1 MPFCMAILMKQST
14 CTKFRDIGPSSPRLC
29 IPSEKVVV
37 RLETSTSSLVSA
49 FCRLCLFYWLHQQQ
63 IRSFSFCLSSG
74 NDMAYIL
81 LYVDDIIL
89 ATSSDTLRKS
99 IMSLL
104 FSEFAMKDLGPLSY
118 FLGIAVTRHS
128 GGLFLSQKHYATE
141 TIERAGMASCKP
153 FPTPVDTKAK
163 LSASTGSPTDDP
175 SLHRS
180 LAGALQYLTFT
191 RPDISYAVQQIC
203 LFMHDPRHE
212 HMNALKHVI
221 RYIQG
226 TIDLGLHLYPSSVS
240 SLISYT
246 DVDWGGCPDTRRTT
260 SGYCVF
266 LGDNLISWSSKRQPT
281 LSQSSEEAEYR
292 GVANVVSESCWIRN
306 LLLELLC
313 PISKAILVYCDNKFV
328 KKEKKSGTGLAAFL
342 MDGDTGAAILAR
354 RYTGI
359 HNIGNKNVGIPCE
372 KHKRK

>member
-1 MPFCMAILMKQST
+1 
-14 CTKFRDIGPSSPRLC
+14 
-29 IPSEKVVV
+29 
-37 RLETSTSSLVSA
+37 
-49 FCRLCLFYWLHQQQ
+49 
-63 IRSFSFCLSSG
+63 
-74 NDMAYIL
+74 MAYVL

-89 ATSSDTLRKS
+89 STSSDTLRKS

-128 GGLFLSQKHYATE
+128 GGLFLSQKQYATE
-141 TIERAGMASCKP
+141 IIERAGMASCKP
-153 FPTPVDTKAK
+153 SSTPVDTKAK

-175 SLHRS
+175 SLYRS

-212 HMNALKHVI
+212 HMNALKRMI
-221 RYIQG
+221 RCIQG

-240 SLISYT
+240 SLIYYT
-246 DVDWGGCPDTRRTT
+246 DADWGGCPDTRRST

-281 LSQSSEEAEYR
+281 LSRSSAEAEYR

-313 PISKAILVYCDNKFV
+313 PISKATLVYCDNVSAVYLSGNPVQHQRTKHVEMDIHFV
-328 KKEKKSGTGLAAFL
+328 REKVAKGHVVRL
-342 MDGDTGAAILAR
+342 
-354 RYTGI
+354 
-359 HNIGNKNVGIPCE
+359 
-372 KHKRK
+372 